1 MSMTGIFPGVIE
13 RIFDQPDNRIRRDRD
28 AFGRCSYTMTLHAL
42 RYGFGGSCVGF
53 LVQRVLSGWTFDAVE
68 YLLVDSK

>member
-1 MSMTGIFPGVIE
+1 
-13 RIFDQPDNRIRRDRD
+13 
-28 AFGRCSYTMTLHAL
+28 MTLHAL

-68 YLLVDSK
+68 YLLVDSRYIAFRKKSRFKPLILCAVENVKGGVGR